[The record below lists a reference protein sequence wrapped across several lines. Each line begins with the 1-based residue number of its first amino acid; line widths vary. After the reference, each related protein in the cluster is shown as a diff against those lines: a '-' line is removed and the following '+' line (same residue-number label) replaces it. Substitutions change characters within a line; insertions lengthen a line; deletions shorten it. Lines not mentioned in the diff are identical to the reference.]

1 MNNFFLFLGLSF
13 VAFSLKAQV
22 KDGNMAGTGANLN
35 YVNVTENKNTPSAG
49 AGWAVYYG
57 SMRPLDIVSVKDGA
71 NDVIKLIPTAANLDV
86 QNNPRLVQRLTS
98 LEPGNYRLTFKVK
111 TINSNT
117 TKIRPTVRSTGSN
130 IPGFML
136 KDYTT
141 GAPCFKELSVISEW
155 TTYSVDFDLTKTS
168 NSITTYSSDKIVSG
182 ITAKQTPVICFSLQT
197 TAAEIA
203 KAGAEGIG
211 VMIDDVSFTLLNQ

>member
-1 MNNFFLFLGLSF
+1 MKNSALFLGLF
-13 VAFSLKAQV
+13 FAAFSLKAQI
-22 KDGNMAGTGANLN
+22 KNGDMTGTSLN
-35 YVNVTENKNTPSAG
+35 YAAIAENQNTPSAG
-49 AGWAVYYG
+49 AGWGGYYG
-57 SMRPLDIVSVKDGA
+57 STRPLNIVSVKDGT
-71 NDVIKLIPTAANLDV
+71 NDVIQLTPTAPNLDV
-86 QNNPRLVQRLTS
+86 MNNPRLVQRLAS
-98 LEPGNYRLTFKVK
+98 LAPGNYRLTFKVK

-130 IPGFML
+130 IPGYML
-136 KDYTT
+136 KDYST
-141 GAPCFKELSVISEW
+141 GAPCFKELAVSATW
-155 TTYSVDFDLTKTS
+155 TTYSVDFDLTATS
-168 NSITTYSSDKIVSG
+168 SSITTYSTDKIVSG